1 MSIEPTV
8 RVSLVIVA
16 WLGAS
21 LSHCW
26 AGEEA
31 RTFEKDNGY
40 RGIWYSNQPTND
52 EYVYKYSGGL
62 GTYCAKH
69 IPFAVYAPAVDKT
82 FFVYGGTK
90 LGSRSL
96 LEMASYYDHKT
107 GLVPKPTIL
116 MDKGTADAHDNPVI
130 SLDERGYVWV
140 FASSHGTSRP
150 SYIFKSKEPYSVDDF
165 ALIRETNFSYP
176 QPWYIAGKGFLFLH
190 THYEGGRVLYWS
202 TSPDGITWSEPS
214 KLAFIDQGHYQVS
227 SPHGNKVGTAF
238 NYHPKGLGLNH
249 RTNLYYVETQDMGNT
264 WCNVQGDKI
273 DVPITTVSNAA
284 LVHDY
289 AADGLKVY
297 LKDINFDPE
306 GRPVILHLTARGW
319 EPGPENGPRQW
330 RVARWAGDS
339 WTIHTVTTSDNNYD
353 TGSLYIEAEGTWRII
368 GPTETGPQPFNPGG
382 EVALWTSVDSG
393 VTWKKQRQLTS
404 NSSYNHTYVR
414 RPLNAHPGFYA
425 LWADGHGRELSES
438 RLYFYDETRNR
449 VMRLPYHMAT
459 EFAQPETLR

>member
-1 MSIEPTV
+1 MSIGTTV
-8 RVSLVIVA
+8 QVILLMVA

-21 LSHCW
+21 VFRC
-26 AGEEA
+26 ATEEKPA
-31 RTFEKDNGY
+31 AFEKDTGY

-96 LEMASYYDHKT
+96 LEMVSLYDHKT
-107 GLVPKPTIL
+107 GLVPRPTII

-130 SLDERGYVWV
+130 SLDEQGYVWV
-140 FASSHGTSRP
+140 FASSHGTARP
-150 SYIFKSKEPYSVDDF
+150 SYIFKSKKPYSVDDF
-165 ALIRETNFSYP
+165 ELVRETNFSYP

-202 TSPDGITWSEPS
+202 TSADGMSWSAPS
-214 KLAFIDQGHYQVS
+214 KLAFIGQGHYQVS
-227 SPHGNKVGTAF
+227 WPHGNKVGTAF
-238 NYHPKGLGLNH
+238 NYHPEGLGLNH
-249 RTNLYYVETQDMGNT
+249 RTNLYYIETSDMGST
-264 WCNVQGDKI
+264 WRNVRGDKI
-273 DVPITTVSNAA
+273 EMPITTVGNAA

-289 AADGLKVY
+289 AAEGLKVY
-297 LKDINFDPE
+297 LKDINFDAE

-319 EPGPENGPRQW
+319 EPGPENGPREW
-330 RVARWAGDS
+330 RVARWTGDS

-353 TGSLYIEAEGTWRII
+353 TGSLYVEPDRTWRII

-382 EVALWTSVDSG
+382 EVAVWTSVDHG
-393 VTWKKQRQLTS
+393 ETWKKQRQLTS
-404 NSSYNHTYVR
+404 ASSYNHAYVR
-414 RPLNAHPGFYA
+414 KPLNAYPGFYA
-425 LWADGHGRELSES
+425 LWADGHGREPSES
-438 RLYFYDETRNR
+438 RLYFYDHARKR
-449 VMRLPYHMAT
+449 VMLLPYHMET
-459 EFAQPETLR
+459 EFAQPETVR

>member
-1 MSIEPTV
+1 MSIGTTV
-8 RVSLVIVA
+8 QVILLMVA

-21 LSHCW
+21 VFRC
-26 AGEEA
+26 ATEEKPA
-31 RTFEKDNGY
+31 AFEKDTGY

-96 LEMASYYDHKT
+96 LEMVSLYDHKT
-107 GLVPKPTIL
+107 GLVPRPTII

-130 SLDERGYVWV
+130 SLDEQGYVWV
-140 FASSHGTSRP
+140 FASSHGTARP
-150 SYIFKSKEPYSVDDF
+150 SYIFKSKKPYSVDDF
-165 ALIRETNFSYP
+165 ELVRETNFSYP

-202 TSPDGITWSEPS
+202 TSADGMSWSAPS
-214 KLAFIDQGHYQVS
+214 KLAFIGQGHYQVS
-227 SPHGNKVGTAF
+227 WPHGNKVGTAF
-238 NYHPKGLGLNH
+238 NYHPEGLGLNH
-249 RTNLYYVETQDMGNT
+249 RTNLYYIETSDMGST
-264 WCNVQGDKI
+264 WRNVRGDKI
-273 DVPITTVSNAA
+273 EMPITTVGNAA

-289 AADGLKVY
+289 AAEGLKVY
-297 LKDINFDPE
+297 LKDINFDAE

-319 EPGPENGPRQW
+319 EPGPENGPREW
-330 RVARWAGDS
+330 RVARWTGDS

-353 TGSLYIEAEGTWRII
+353 TGSLYVEPDRTWRII

-382 EVALWTSVDSG
+382 EVAVWTSVDRG
-393 VTWKKQRQLTS
+393 ETWKKQRQLTS
-404 NSSYNHTYVR
+404 ASSYNHAYVR
-414 RPLNAHPGFYA
+414 KPLNAYPGFYA
-425 LWADGHGRELSES
+425 LWADGHGREPSES
-438 RLYFYDETRNR
+438 RLYF
-449 VMRLPYHMAT
+449 
-459 EFAQPETLR
+459 